1 MRFGRKQ
8 RKSIKS
14 NDMKKL
20 VFLSVAMA
28 GVITLGSCGGGK
40 KQQQVYTEK
49 QTSSNVF
56 VPYDKTI
63 YGLCGE
69 GTAMN
74 TLELLTDN
82 GDTLNLSMTNAQE
95 AGMVFGGL
103 QMGDRLAVMANE
115 KRTEA
120 TEIINLNTL
129 LGDWVMPDP
138 IDGSA
143 EVGIRIKEG
152 GVAESIEMTN
162 IIYRTWKIVDGNLE
176 ILSVREGGG
185 DAEETNLYQ
194 IMALGPDTLC
204 YKTIGKLRDEEETFE
219 YNRYKEKP
227 AVDLRGL
234 QLEDT
239 QDEFNKI

>member
-1 MRFGRKQ
+1 
-8 RKSIKS
+8 
-14 NDMKKL
+14 MKK
-20 VFLSVAMA
+20 SVLFVMMVA
-28 GVITLGSCGGGK
+28 GVMALGSCGGGK
-40 KQQQVYTEK
+40 
-49 QTSSNVF
+49 QTSQNVAENDTTSKGF
-56 VPYDKTI
+56 MPFDRTI

-74 TLELLTDN
+74 TLELITDN
-82 GDTLNLSMTNAQE
+82 GDTLTLSITNAQE
-95 AGMVFGGL
+95 SGLVLGGL
-103 QMGDRLAVMANE
+103 QTGDRLAVMAND
-115 KRTEA
+115 KKTEA
-120 TEIINLNTL
+120 TEVINLNTL

-162 IIYRTWKIVDGNLE
+162 IIYRTWKIVNGKLE

-185 DAEETNLYQ
+185 DQEETNLYDILQ
-194 IMALGPDTLC
+194 LGPDTLC
-204 YKTIGKLRDEEETFE
+204 YKTIGKARDEEETFE
-219 YNRYKEKP
+219 YNRFKEKP
-227 AVDLRGL
+227 KVDLRGL